1 MEAELIPIQDLFGGI
16 RTMKRDGKV
25 LSERAD
31 LIRFF
36 QEEKFLDRNGKVFQA
51 RFIAVRLGHFT
62 TDQLYAL
69 KSGYSDRKKRDGEMT
84 ARKYFWALTKT
95 EVINR

>member
-1 MEAELIPIQDLFGGI
+1 
-16 RTMKRDGKV
+16 MKSDGKI

-36 QEEKFLDRNGKVFQA
+36 QEEKFIDKNGKVFQA

-69 KSGYSDRKKRDGEMT
+69 KSGYLDRKKRNGDTM
-84 ARKYFWALTKT
+84 ARKYFWFTTKT
-95 EVINR
+95 QELSTSNIH

>member
-36 QEEKFLDRNGKVFQA
+36 QEEKFVDKNGKVFQA
-51 RFIAVRLGHFT
+51 QFIAIRLGHFT

-69 KSGYSDRKKRDGEMT
+69 KSGYLDRKKRDGELR
-84 ARKYFWALTKT
+84 AKKYFWALTKT
-95 EVINR
+95 QVIHS